1 MKRSFSLNIPLA
13 VIFLITLWTGAG
25 FPAISSGQEVNDEKE
40 KSAVI
45 NKTAQVKV
53 DGNVLFYVVG
63 SASYPADERA
73 GIISQRIISAA
84 SDRSIP
90 VDSVKTVEKE
100 DHLKVY
106 AGKEFI
112 MMITSDDSKAEGIDR
127 KILAGWI
134 NKRIKTAITSWR
146 QERSGPVLLRQSL
159 HAFGAVVLLIII
171 LFAFLWLIRRMNRG
185 LENRIRSKIDS
196 MENMSFRLIRSASL
210 WKAIHLLFRTVKIVI
225 IVLITAAFLQYILG
239 LFPFTKGF
247 AAYTLGLFLNPVI
260 SMGKGFL
267 NFLPSLAFLIV
278 IYLVTRYL
286 LRLIKLFFTGIQDGG
301 IKLPN
306 FDDDWAMPTFKI
318 LRIVVIAFALVI
330 AYPYIPGS
338 ETSAFKGISVFLGV
352 MFSLGSSS
360 FISNIIAGYSM
371 TYRGAFKPGD
381 LVQVDDQVGYVE
393 DQKLLVTR
401 LRSRKNEEISIPN
414 SVLLNSNIVN
424 YSKRAKDLG
433 LILHT
438 SVGIGYDAPWRLVD
452 TMLKEAAGR
461 TEGLLKQPPPF
472 VLKRSL
478 NTFDVTYEINAY
490 CEDASKLFH
499 YYNLLHQNIL
509 DLFNENN
516 IQIMTPAYEGD
527 PQIPKVVPRDQWDI
541 PLSKDN
547 NKE

>member
-1 MKRSFSLNIPLA
+1 MSRIILFLA
-13 VIFLITLWTGAG
+13 LVISIFLPVLTFAQDAKEEN
-25 FPAISSGQEVNDEKE
+25 PDPEVRY
-40 KSAVI
+40 
-45 NKTAQVKV
+45 KTAQVKV
-53 DGNVLFYVVG
+53 DGNVLFYVMG

-73 GIISQRIISAA
+73 AIISRRIIKAA
-84 SDRSIP
+84 SDRTIP
-90 VDSVKTVEKE
+90 IDSVKIVDKE
-100 DHLKVY
+100 DHHLIY
-106 AGKEFI
+106 AGKELI
-112 MMITSDDSKAEGIDR
+112 MMITSDDSKAEGISS

-134 NKRIKTAITSWR
+134 KQRIKATITSWR
-146 QERSGPVLLRQSL
+146 LERSGPVLLRQSL
-159 HAFGAVVLLIII
+159 HAFGAVVLFTII
-171 LFAFLWLIRRMNRG
+171 LFVFLWLIRRMNRG

-247 AAYTLGLFLNPVI
+247 ASYTLGLFLNPVI
-260 SMGKGFL
+260 SIGKGFL

-286 LRLIKLFFTGIQDGG
+286 LRLIKLFFRGIQDGG

-371 TYRGAFKPGD
+371 TYRGAFKTGD
-381 LVQVDDQVGYVE
+381 LVQVDDQTGFVE

-414 SVLLNSNIVN
+414 SVLLNSNIIN
-424 YSKRAKDLG
+424 YSKRARDLG

-452 TMLKEAAGR
+452 TMLKEAARR
-461 TEGLLKQPPPF
+461 TEGLLNQPPPF
-472 VLKRSL
+472 VLKKSL

-490 CEDASKLFH
+490 CEDASKMFQ

-527 PQIPKVVPRDQWDI
+527 PQTPKVVPRDQWDI
-541 PLSKDN
+541 PLSKDT